1 MLGRVASLT
10 RGKRQLAQED
20 DESEEGKTNDDSLEG
35 SLKPETT
42 KRSNDDDDAL
52 GSSSSSSAA
61 LEALKPALRPY
72 EHFDY
77 EMTKAKNKNSVILEV
92 PVDTAPSPFM
102 REHMPKDWR
111 QTTAADRLDATNKK
125 MHEYALEKT
134 REKKRRAKKLMS
146 ASAPA
151 LQGNTSGIKGG
162 TTLSSSSTK
171 PWLPAMEER
180 PPPLEDQLAGM
191 TMSARDQRIKD
202 MRERMAAKIKAFDET
217 ISQAQQSEI
226 DDEERAKKRV
236 TRQPKERKSLYTTYD
251 DLSDDEIEGGES
263 IHKSKM
269 RTRRVHFGSYTVKE
283 VLELRKMFNAMDED
297 ASGSVDIEEFVSSAS
312 LNSTHM
318 FVNATSM
325 FGSIDRDGSGSIS
338 FAELLAVAFPQANVS
353 VRRDMLKFV
362 KKHESQEHMK
372 EKISLDGDQMD
383 EIRDIFKLYDI
394 DDSGG
399 ISTEEL
405 YEAMVGANPAMRE
418 IFSLEEMDKL
428 VCLYDDDGNASLE
441 LEEFTKLFR
450 ENFME
455 DKAAEAGGQQNQSKR
470 GSVRS

>member
-1 MLGRVASLT
+1 
-10 RGKRQLAQED
+10 
-20 DESEEGKTNDDSLEG
+20 
-35 SLKPETT
+35 
-42 KRSNDDDDAL
+42 
-52 GSSSSSSAA
+52 

-297 ASGSVDIEEFVSSAS
+297 ASGSVDIDDFLRSA
-312 LNSTHM
+312 
-318 FVNATSM
+318 
-325 FGSIDRDGSGSIS
+325 
-338 FAELLAVAFPQANVS
+338 
-353 VRRDMLKFV
+353 
-362 KKHESQEHMK
+362 
-372 EKISLDGDQMD
+372 
-383 EIRDIFKLYDI
+383 
-394 DDSGG
+394 
-399 ISTEEL
+399 
-405 YEAMVGANPAMRE
+405 
-418 IFSLEEMDKL
+418 
-428 VCLYDDDGNASLE
+428 
-441 LEEFTKLFR
+441 
-450 ENFME
+450 
-455 DKAAEAGGQQNQSKR
+455 
-470 GSVRS
+470 